1 MWEGRALTEGTTMA
15 TLDIHEL
22 SATLTSAEARWSPR
36 ITPQSLLSDEGKRAL
51 LGVIFTPA
59 DVAMRAAGPQEA
71 AGLAARA
78 FAPEVDWRN
87 KNGNHVTAVRDQQ
100 YCGSCVSFACTA
112 VVESMASIE
121 HGQLLDLSEA
131 DSHFNSSH
139 GPSCGGWNSHACMA
153 QLQARGQVSE
163 TALPYSSAFDS
174 PPVIDP
180 ATNLWKPYVRPTPNR
195 ADSQVS
201 ITNHGLIGDINER
214 KSYLDSTGP
223 CAASFDVY
231 DDFYS
236 YATGVYQHV
245 TGNYVGGHCVEVIG
259 YSESEQCWLVKNS
272 WGTGWG
278 MSGYFKI
285 AYGQCNFDVYA
296 FSTAQGVQL
305 PPSHGWSGWE
315 SLGGIITSK
324 PSAVSWGPNRI
335 DAVAR
340 GTDSAIWHRWWDG
353 SSWNGWES
361 LGGGCQSGPA
371 ICSWESGR
379 LDMFVVGTDHQ
390 LYHKWFDGG
399 WSGWE
404 ALGGLLSS
412 DPAAV
417 SWGPNRIDVF
427 ARGMD
432 SAMWHLW
439 WDGSNWGGWE
449 SLGGVCDSAPA
460 VASWGDNRLDTFVK
474 GTDSQLYHQYWAGA
488 GWSGW
493 EALGGYVGG
502 DLSAASWGPDR
513 IDMFYPGAGFNMMHK
528 WWDGSWSGEEN
539 LGGLLSSGTGVST
552 WAPGRLDCFVEGTD
566 SAMWHK
572 WYA

>member
-1 MWEGRALTEGTTMA
+1 MA
-15 TLDIHEL
+15 TLDIHD
-22 SATLTSAEARWSPR
+22 LTASLTEAKARWSPR
-36 ITPQSLLSDEGKRAL
+36 ITPQSLLGDEGKKAL
-51 LGVIFTPA
+51 LGVIFSPA
-59 DVAMRAAGPQEA
+59 DLALREAGPQA
-71 AGLAARA
+71 AAPPPAGA
-78 FAPEVDWRN
+78 FSPEVDWRN
-87 KNGNHVTAVRDQQ
+87 KNGNHVTPVEDQK
-100 YCGSCVSFACTA
+100 YCGSCVSFACTG

-121 HGQLLDLSEA
+121 LGQLFDLSEA
-131 DSHFNSSH
+131 DSHFNSNH
-139 GPSCGGWNSHACMA
+139 GPSCAGWNSDACMA
-153 QLQARGQVSE
+153 QLQARGQV
-163 TALPYSSAFDS
+163 TDAALTYMSAFDN

-180 ATNLWKPYVRPTPNR
+180 ATSLWKPYVRPTPNR
-195 ADSQVS
+195 PASQVTIS
-201 ITNHGLIGDINER
+201 RHGLIGDINAR
-214 KSYLDSTGP
+214 KTYLDTTGP

-236 YATGVYQHV
+236 YSTGVYHHV
-245 TGNYVGGHCVEVIG
+245 SGNAVGGHCVEVIG
-259 YSESEQCWLVKNS
+259 YSESEQCWIAKNS
-272 WGTGWG
+272 WGAGWG
-278 MSGYFKI
+278 MAGFFKI

-296 FSTAQGVQL
+296 FSTAGGVTV
-305 PPSHGWSGWE
+305 PATHGWSGWE

-324 PSAVSWGPNRI
+324 PSAVSWGANRI

-340 GTDSAIWHRWWDG
+340 GTDSAVWHRWWDG
-353 SSWNGWES
+353 AAWNGWES
-361 LGGGCQSGPA
+361 LGGDCQSGPA
-371 ICSWESGR
+371 ICSWAAGR

-404 ALGGLLSS
+404 ALGGMLSS
-412 DPAAV
+412 DPTAV

-439 WDGSNWGGWE
+439 WDGSHWGGWE

-460 VASWGDNRLDTFVK
+460 VASWGANRLDTFVK

-502 DLSAASWGPDR
+502 DLSAVSWGANR
-513 IDMFYPGAGFNMMHK
+513 IDMFYPGAGFAMMHR
-528 WWDGSWSGEEN
+528 WWDGAWSGEEN
-539 LGGLLSSGTGVST
+539 LGGLLSSGTGASS
-552 WAPGRLDCFVEGTD
+552 WASGRLDCFVEGTD
-566 SAMWHK
+566 SAMYHK